1 MNKLYYVGDLLCGE
15 STIEYN
21 QGSLNEQNIRL
32 YIKKEVNIDFLNLY
46 IWWEGG
52 GDDGGLLAE
61 NDEECD
67 VGDDEVGAGDGV
79 GLMVGGVHSLKSFLW
94 LGLC

>member
-1 MNKLYYVGDLLCGE
+1 MGLVLQEVVSVGLALLEGCPVVVVVGGVGRGE
-15 STIEYN
+15 
-21 QGSLNEQNIRL
+21 G
-32 YIKKEVNIDFLNLY
+32 
-46 IWWEGG
+46 GG

-79 GLMVGGVHSLKSFLW
+79 GLMVGGVHLLKSFLW